1 MKVTPIG
8 IEGAWQ
14 VEAPVYPDNRGYF
27 REWFASDLSENSELP
42 LFQVM
47 QANTSLSNK
56 GVIRGI
62 HYSDAENGQSKIVT
76 CTSGS
81 GLDVIVD
88 LRANSRTFGR
98 SVSID
103 LFASSGIS
111 LYISS
116 GLGHAF
122 QALEDETAL
131 TYLLNKKYD
140 PKAEYVVNPLDAQLA
155 IAWKNIPKIISDRDL
170 SAPGFT
176 NILQGKK

>member
-1 MKVTPIG
+1 MKITPIG

-14 VEAPVYPDNRGYF
+14 LEAPVYPDDRGVF
-27 REWFASDLSENSELP
+27 REWFISDLSETSDLP
-42 LFQVM
+42 LFQVK

-62 HYSDAENGQSKIVT
+62 HFSDADTGQSKIVT

-98 SVSID
+98 SVSIE
-103 LFASSGIS
+103 LSAGSGIS
-111 LYISS
+111 IFISS

-122 QALEDETAL
+122 QAFDDKTAL

-140 PKAEYVVNPLDAQLA
+140 PKAEFAVNPLDVQLS
-155 IAWKNIPKIISDRDL
+155 ISWKNIPKIISDRDL
-170 SAPGFT
+170 SAPGLT
-176 NILQGKK
+176 SILQGKK

>member
-14 VEAPVYPDNRGYF
+14 IEAPIYPDARGVF
-27 REWFASDLSENSELP
+27 REWFLSDLSEKSDLP
-42 LFQVM
+42 LFQVV
-47 QANTSLSNK
+47 QANTSLSGK
-56 GVIRGI
+56 GVIRGV
-62 HYSDAENGQSKIVT
+62 HYSDAKSGQSKIVT

-88 LRANSRTFGR
+88 LRAYSSTFGK
-98 SVSID
+98 SVTVELS
-103 LFASSGIS
+103 AGNGIS
-111 LYISS
+111 IYISS

-122 QALEDETAL
+122 QSFEDKTAL

-140 PKAEYVVNPLDAQLA
+140 PKAEFAVNPLDAQLA
-155 IAWKNIPKIISDRDL
+155 ISWKNIPKIISDRDL
-170 SAPGFT
+170 SAPGLT